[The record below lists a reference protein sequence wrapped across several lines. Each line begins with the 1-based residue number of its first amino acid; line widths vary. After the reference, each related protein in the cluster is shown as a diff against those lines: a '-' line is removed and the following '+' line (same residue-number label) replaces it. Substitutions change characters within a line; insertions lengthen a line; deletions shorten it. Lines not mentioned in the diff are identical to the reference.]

1 MNHYAYIHCKPDN
14 TPFYVGKGTRLR
26 YKLNQKRNEYHG
38 RIVAKY
44 GAQNIG
50 IGIIECSTSKI
61 ALSLEVGL
69 IKCLKRMGIP
79 LANLTEGGE
88 GTVGRPITDYAKQC
102 ISQANRVRVVSD
114 ESRKKI
120 GDRLRN
126 TTRPEHSDIMK
137 SKQLWA
143 GDKNPFYGCGERQVG
158 DKNHMAKAVIGT
170 HPTKGIM
177 EWTTVKAAAD
187 YLGVS
192 DSAICQALKK
202 CGKSKG
208 WAMEYKV

>member
-1 MNHYAYIHCKPDN
+1 MTHYAYIHCKPDN

-26 YKLNQKRNEYHG
+26 YKLNQKRNEYHN

-44 GAQNIG
+44 GEQNIG
-50 IGIIECSTSKI
+50 IGIIECSTNEI

-88 GTVGRPITDYAKQC
+88 GTVGRPITEYARHR

-114 ESRKKI
+114 ESRKKL
-120 GDRLRN
+120 GDKFRGVA
-126 TTRPEHSDIMK
+126 RPEHSAIMK
-137 SKQLWA
+137 AKQLWV
-143 GDKNPFYGCGERQVG
+143 GDKNPFYGCGEQQLG
-158 DKNHMAKAVIGT
+158 GKNHMAKVVIGI
-170 HPTKGIM
+170 HPTKGVM
-177 EWTTVKAAAD
+177 EWTTIKAAAA

-192 DSAICQALKK
+192 DSAVCQALKK
-202 CGKSKG
+202 RNKSRG
-208 WAMEYKV
+208 WILEYKL